1 MDRPLIER
9 DGFCLLVRDGI
20 SVHEIARR
28 FECSCGA
35 VRAAARKLGRI
46 TPAPENVGLLVVA
59 PSDDEEQLSQATLAL
74 APSVAVLAKQVKER
88 SFDAIGRGERSPYA
102 RPKCQRRH

>member
-1 MDRPLIER
+1 MAEQLIER

-28 FECSCGA
+28 FECSCSA
-35 VRAAARKLGRI
+35 VRKAARQLGRL

-59 PSDDEEQLSQATLAL
+59 PSDEEEQLSQSTLAL
-74 APSVAVLAKQVKER
+74 APSVAALAKQVKQR
-88 SFDAIGRGERSPYA
+88 SFAAYARGERSPYA
-102 RPKCQRRH
+102 RTRCQRRH

>member
-1 MDRPLIER
+1 MGQPLIER
-9 DGFCLLVRDGI
+9 DGFCMLVRDGI

-28 FECSCGA
+28 MECSCGA

-46 TPAPENVGLLVVA
+46 TPVAENVGLLVVA
-59 PSDDEEQLSQATLAL
+59 PTDEEEKLSQATLAL
-74 APSVAVLAKQVKER
+74 APSVAVLAKQVKQR
-88 SFDAIGRGERSPYA
+88 SFDAIRRGERSPYA